1 MQSLP
6 PPWSAI
12 VPTVLYMVLPALAA
26 AAIMMAAVGRIGG
39 SKQAPS
45 GAALS
50 LMVGAFVGVWLRDA
64 LPLVVDGGS
73 PKAFLSVLP
82 DVLTLV
88 SGESSWNR
96 LPWAVLSALCLG
108 LVAHLADAYSGDG
121 WLLRGGVAIAI
132 AWALI
137 PEDLRERLVWLA
149 PAFAMVVWAEW
160 VILDR
165 IAAQPASFS
174 VALSLTLSLLAAAGV
189 LIHAGTARLMDATL
203 VQACAIAGVLLVACC
218 RRVDVGGAIPALAVA
233 LPGLLL
239 MGQLTQAEEKMHW
252 AAFALPACA
261 PLLLVATM
269 PVTHWP
275 KLRLHLVRLA
285 LVLIPLAFALYLA
298 HEAAPLDFG
307 EE

>member
-1 MQSLP
+1 MQSLA

-12 VPTVLYMVLPALAA
+12 VPTVLYMVLPAVAA
-26 AAIMMAAVGRIGG
+26 AAIIVAAVERIGG
-39 SKQAPS
+39 SKQAPP
-45 GAALS
+45 GAALG
-50 LMVGAFVGVWLRDA
+50 LMVGAFLGLWMRDA

-73 PKAFLSVLP
+73 PKAFLTVLP
-82 DVLTLV
+82 NVLTLV

-96 LPWAVLSALCLG
+96 LPWAMLAALSLG
-108 LVAHLADAYSGDG
+108 LIAQLADAHAGDG

-132 AWALI
+132 AWVLI
-137 PEDLRERLVWLA
+137 PDDLREMFVWLA
-149 PAFAMVVWAEW
+149 PAFAVVVWAQW

-165 IAAQPASFS
+165 LAAQPASFS
-174 VALSLTLSLLAAAGV
+174 VPLALMLSLVAAAGV

-203 VQACAIAGVLLVACC
+203 VQACALTGLLLVSWW
-218 RRVDVGGAIPALAVA
+218 RRLEVGGALPALAVA

-239 MGQLTQAEEKMHW
+239 MGKLTQMEEKMHW

-269 PVTHWP
+269 PFTHWP
-275 KLRLHLVRLA
+275 KLRLHFVRLV
-285 LVLIPLAFALYLA
+285 LVLIPLAFALFLA
-298 HEAAPLDFG
+298 REAGPLDFG